1 METNPNGDTSSEPL
15 EFENFCIRH
24 YVAEV
29 QRKDWKKCC
38 PFHLSGDSAE
48 SNYQREMVL
57 ASVLL
62 EDSDALVNTPANTE
76 ALNFL
81 ESSEVGNPKV
91 QDAISATLTDSISKC
106 LYAIARFIRKGN
118 LIILEGV
125 IIGNDATSTIKDR
138 PLETASSKAAYAYCQ
153 IEKIIYGDTVATEN
167 DKRQDGVVIGDSVKN
182 IIDGASKS
190 SSSKLKD
197 HVRYQNE
204 NSILKDTIDAGTD
217 NYISDGERNLEGAKP
232 GKFRLLSD
240 ILKELS
246 GPSDAPGFR
255 NSDIE
260 FTNESEDDSDDDFTL
275 ETVVRKK
282 KGIRVISMSG
292 VKSKNQKKVSEVLKP
307 SFERA
312 IRMKP
317 VSGNTCGK
325 DPKRGSKRQLRK
337 TRTRET
343 EDDSD
348 HDFTP
353 ETVVRKKKAIQVTSK
368 SGIKSKNEKRILEVL
383 KSSFDQAKRMKP
395 VSGDSC
401 GKDPKRGSKHQLI
414 KTRTTET
421 VDDSD
426 DDFTPV
432 TVFRKKKDVRVISK
446 SGIESKNKMRISEVL
461 KTSFDWGKRMKHVS
475 ENSCGKDYGS
485 KHQLR
490 KTRTSET
497 EDDSDDDFTL
507 EKVVRK
513 KKGVRV
519 ISKSGIEPK
528 NKKRILEVLKP
539 SVNQGKRMKPVSE
552 NSCGKDSQLGSKHQ
566 QRKTSTS
573 ETEEDSDDDFTPEKV
588 VRKKKGVRVISK
600 RGTESKNAKRISEVL
615 KASFEKGK
623 RMKRVSENSCGK
635 DPQLGSKRQLRKT
648 RTEVD
653 LRMMNKAK
661 EFEAENMVAPSSLG
675 GGDNTQGTQEDSLIS
690 HGNKRNR
697 EVLKLLDGSK
707 MHSTK
712 KNSSR
717 STHATSYNINR
728 ASCFVQKSI
737 MESSPP
743 IVNEPMAAL
752 QLLGLF
758 NAGVNT
764 QTLSKAATKDPASSV
779 SKGKI
784 LCGLDEIRPPASG
797 SIVCQSLVEV
807 NVINGAPLPQAE
819 QTASGTSVCLMNVNP
834 SEFSIPNARKFLR
847 RARFLQN

>member
-1 METNPNGDTSSEPL
+1 MPYIVLAAQFRLRSKSLISFGASLTLQLIPIDLLFRPADACERQVSNLLHLYLLS
-15 EFENFCIRH
+15 H

-76 ALNFL
+76 ALN
-81 ESSEVGNPKV
+81 
-91 QDAISATLTDSISKC
+91 C
-106 LYAIARFIRKGN
+106 
-118 LIILEGV
+118 V
-125 IIGNDATSTIKDR
+125 IIDNDATSTIKDR

-167 DKRQDGVVIGDSVKN
+167 DKRQHAVVIGDSVKN

-190 SSSKLKD
+190 SSSKLKND
-197 HVRYQNE
+197 VRYQNE
-204 NSILKDTIDAGTD
+204 NSILKDTIDAGT

-240 ILKELS
+240 ILKELD

-255 NSDIE
+255 NGDIE
-260 FTNESEDDSDDDFTL
+260 FTSESEDDSDDDFTL

-282 KGIRVISMSG
+282 KGIRVISKSG
-292 VKSKNQKKVSEVLKP
+292 VKSKNQKMISEVLKP
-307 SFERA
+307 SFDRD
-312 IRMKP
+312 IMMKH

-353 ETVVRKKKAIQVTSK
+353 ETVVRKKKAVQVTSK

-383 KSSFDQAKRMKP
+383 KPSFDQAKRMKP
-395 VSGDSC
+395 VLGDSC
-401 GKDPKRGSKHQLI
+401 GKVPKRGSKHQLI

-426 DDFTPV
+426 DDFTPETIV
-432 TVFRKKKDVRVISK
+432 RKKKDVRVISK

-461 KTSFDWGKRMKHVS
+461 KPSFDWGKRMKPVS
-475 ENSCGKDYGS
+475 ENSCGKDSQLGS

-539 SVNQGKRMKPVSE
+539 SVNHGKRMKPVSE
-552 NSCGKDSQLGSKHQ
+552 NSCRKDPQLGSKHQ
-566 QRKTSTS
+566 QRKTRTS
-573 ETEEDSDDDFTPEKV
+573 ETEDDSDDDFTLEKV
-588 VRKKKGVRVISK
+588 VRKKKGVRVIYKS
-600 RGTESKNAKRISEVL
+600 GTESKNRKRISEVL
-615 KASFEKGK
+615 KASFERGK

-675 GGDNTQGTQEDSLIS
+675 GGENTPGTQEDSLIS
-690 HGNKRNR
+690 RGNKRNR

-707 MHSTK
+707 MRST
-712 KNSSR
+712 NSSR
-717 STHATSYNINR
+717 STHATSYNMNR

-743 IVNEPMAAL
+743 IVNESMAAL
-752 QLLGLF
+752 QLLGFF

-764 QTLSKAATKDPASSV
+764 QTLSKTATKDPALSV

-784 LCGLDEIRPPASG
+784 MCGLDEIGPPASG

-807 NVINGAPLPQAE
+807 NVINGAPLLQAE
-819 QTASGTSVCLMNVNP
+819 QTASGTSVCLTNVNP